1 MTPIHPAGRNSK
13 RLSASLWL
21 VVRRY
26 AAQIRRRPALAIP
39 ALLLPGVGNVL
50 VFYAPPLVIAKLLA
64 AFARDEPLSTAQLA
78 PYVLTFAALWMA
90 GEVLWRV
97 AACFIARTEI
107 RSLES
112 LYIEAMD
119 ELLMKDL
126 SFFHDNFAGSL
137 TKRALGYA
145 RRFEDV
151 FDVISFQVLGNA
163 IPLAFVTVV
172 LWSYSPLLIVAL
184 LGMLSVTLVM
194 ILPLI
199 LRRRKLVDVRE
210 AASNR
215 LAGHVADSIANAET
229 VRAFAREPEEAQIH
243 ALNVGDYG
251 AKTLRSWD
259 YQNLRVDTLT
269 SPMYVLTNT
278 LGLVI
283 ALATSQGTGA
293 ELGAIFVT
301 FSYYS
306 TTTRVM

>member
-1 MTPIHPAGRNSK
+1 MTPIRPAGRNSN

-26 AAQIRRRPALAIP
+26 AAQVRRRPALAIP

-107 RSLES
+107 RSLEA

-151 FDVISFQVLGNA
+151 FDVMCFQVVASA
-163 IPLAFVTVV
+163 IPVTFVVAV
-172 LWSYSPLLIVAL
+172 LWTYSPLLILTLLTMLVA
-184 LGMLSVTLVM
+184 TFALV
-194 ILPLI
+194 LPLI
-199 LRRRKLVDVRE
+199 
-210 AASNR
+210 
-215 LAGHVADSIANAET
+215 
-229 VRAFAREPEEAQIH
+229 
-243 ALNVGDYG
+243 
-251 AKTLRSWD
+251 
-259 YQNLRVDTLT
+259 
-269 SPMYVLTNT
+269 
-278 LGLVI
+278 
-283 ALATSQGTGA
+283 
-293 ELGAIFVT
+293 
-301 FSYYS
+301 
-306 TTTRVM
+306 